1 MLRYRLLVLSLAV
14 PLLVACG
21 GDDGE
26 DIRIGDASSPIM
38 GGYLDETDTMVIGI
52 QEIGGNFGRCSG
64 TLIAPN
70 VVLTA
75 QHCVAETSGGGSVQC
90 GLTQFFP
97 AEPPGELYITTNT
110 FFTMSPSDYRSVR
123 EVHIPNGPQFC
134 GNDQAILIL
143 TDPIPPEVAIP
154 ATPKVDEPV
163 IAGEEYY
170 AVGYGQLYDSDN
182 APSGTRYRRDALHAE
197 CVGAACGFSQITD
210 TEWLGETGVCS
221 GDSGGPAFDL
231 QNRVT
236 GVASRGSPQCETPIY
251 GHVHSWG
258 QWIKDTTIHASALA
272 GTAPPPWA
280 TGWPTNPAYNF
291 PIGGACVAPVDCPSG
306 ICVEGECSR
315 KCNAL
320 APCPEGYQCDEF
332 EVCVAIPEPVEDPDG
347 DEVASSG
354 CALVVDPTKPIP
366 WKWTLLALA
375 AIGYRRRRCR

>member
-1 MLRYRLLVLSLAV
+1 MLRNRLLVLSLGL
-14 PLLVACG
+14 PLAACG
-21 GDDGE
+21 GSDGD
-26 DIRIGDASSPIM
+26 DIRIGDASASIM

-52 QEIGGNFGRCSG
+52 QQIGGNFGRCSG

-90 GLTQFFP
+90 GLTQFYP
-97 AEPPGELYITTNT
+97 AQSPGQLYITTNT
-110 FFTMSPSDYRSVR
+110 TFTMSPSDYRPVR
-123 EVHIPNGPQFC
+123 EVHISSGPQFC

-154 ATPKVDEPV
+154 ATPRVDEPLV
-163 IAGEEYY
+163 PGEEYY
-170 AVGYGQLYDSDN
+170 AVGYGQLYDSNN

-197 CVGAACGFSQITD
+197 CIGAACGYSQITD

-236 GVASRGSPQCETPIY
+236 GVASRGAPQCETPIY
-251 GHVHSWG
+251 GHVFGWG
-258 QWIKDTTIHASALA
+258 QWIKDTTLHASALA
-272 GTAPPPWA
+272 GIEPPPWA
-280 TGWPTNPAYNF
+280 TGWPTNPLYNY
-291 PIGGACVAPVDCPSG
+291 PIGAACAAPVECPSG
-306 ICVEGECSR
+306 ICVDGECSR
-315 KCNAL
+315 KCNDL

-332 EVCVAIPEPVEDPDG
+332 QVCVAIPEPVEDSD

-354 CALVVDPTKPIP
+354 CAFDADPTKPIP
-366 WKWTLLALA
+366 WKWTLVALA
-375 AIGYRRRRCR
+375 AIGLRRRRWR